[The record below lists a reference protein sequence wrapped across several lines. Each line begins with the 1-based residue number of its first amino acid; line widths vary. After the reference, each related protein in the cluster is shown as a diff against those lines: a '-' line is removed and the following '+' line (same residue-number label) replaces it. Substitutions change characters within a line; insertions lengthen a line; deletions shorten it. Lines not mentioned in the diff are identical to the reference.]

1 MDSRPPGLPGETLQD
16 TLNHSHQHPG
26 PTFSFQV
33 VSGPTGPHPGP
44 GSFTIALVI
53 PSILRD
59 RLLESSSRCKHLPVP
74 CNSLRGKRGERR
86 GRRRGSRRGGGY
98 FPPPFRPSLS
108 RWQLSTFLYKVP
120 DFMTGAR
127 PLRAPVSG
135 HRVKARRG
143 LPTAFSTPWSLASRQ
158 RRSPNPSDPK
168 VRICCFQWVFF
179 FCFS

>member
-59 RLLESSSRCKHLPVP
+59 RLLESSSRCKHLRVP

-86 GRRRGSRRGGGY
+86 GRRRGSRRGGGL
-98 FPPPFRPSLS
+98 FPTTLPAESLQVAAFHIPLQGT
-108 RWQLSTFLYKVP
+108 RLHDGGKATQST
-120 DFMTGAR
+120 G
-127 PLRAPVSG
+127 
-135 HRVKARRG
+135 
-143 LPTAFSTPWSLASRQ
+143 
-158 RRSPNPSDPK
+158 
-168 VRICCFQWVFF
+168 
-179 FCFS
+179 